1 MSEHSVTIIIRN
13 ILSDDKIYNLIIDND
28 YSFIDLLLYLFNITG
43 RFYEYSSFRIKHTF
57 TLICINNLNEKLFS
71 YENNGEIILLEIGY
85 FAPKNSFEQL
95 GNIINLYK
103 YHLLNTNNID
113 DVCSINLGKIGEW
126 IGFGR
131 GPSIVPKEE
140 DNRIHNLIFVRLNY
154 DNPVAYNIHCLE
166 KLIIW
171 DDTASLLIPHLNK
184 RVKASKFIEIY
195 ENRTSIKILNLN
207 GNDIQY

>member
-1 MSEHSVTIIIRN
+1 MSEHQIKLIIRN
-13 ILSDDKIYNLIIDND
+13 IMLADKIYNLTIDNN
-28 YSFIDLLLYLFNITG
+28 YSFIDLLLYLSDTG
-43 RFYEYSSFRIKHTF
+43 DKSYKYSSFRIKHTF

-71 YENNGEIILLEIGY
+71 HENNGEIILLEIGY
-85 FAPKNSFEQL
+85 FSPKNSFQQL
-95 GNIINLYK
+95 GNIISLYN
-103 YHLLNTNNID
+103 YHLLNTTNID

-131 GPSIVPKEE
+131 GPTTVPKEE
-140 DNRIHNLIFVRLNY
+140 DNTIHNLIFVRLNY

-171 DDTASLLIPHLNK
+171 DDTVSLLIPHLNK

-195 ENRTSIKILNLN
+195 ENRSSIKILNLN

>member
-1 MSEHSVTIIIRN
+1 MSKHPIKLIIRN
-13 ILSDDKIYNLIIDND
+13 IMSADKIYNLTIDND
-28 YSFIDLLLYLFNITG
+28 YSFIDLLLYLFDT
-43 RFYEYSSFRIKHTF
+43 RDKSYEYSSFRIKHTF

-71 YENNGEIILLEIGY
+71 HENNGEIILLEIGY
-85 FAPKNSFEQL
+85 FSPKNSFQQL
-95 GNIINLYK
+95 GNIISLYK

-131 GPSIVPKEE
+131 GPTTVPKEE

-171 DDTASLLIPHLNK
+171 DDTVSLLIPHLNK

-195 ENRTSIKILNLN
+195 ENRASIKILNLN

>member
-1 MSEHSVTIIIRN
+1 MSEHSITLIVRN
-13 ILSDDKIYNLIIDND
+13 IMSGDKIYNLTIDND
-28 YSFIDLLLYLFNITG
+28 YSFIDLLLYLFNTRG
-43 RFYEYSSFRIKHTF
+43 KSYEYSNFRIKYTF
-57 TLICINNLNEKLFS
+57 TLIGINNLNEKLFS
-71 YENNGEIILLEIGY
+71 HENNGEIILLEIGY
-85 FAPKNSFEQL
+85 FGPKNSFQQL
-95 GNIINLYK
+95 GNIISLYK
-103 YHLLNTNNID
+103 YQMLNTNNID

-126 IGFGR
+126 SGFGR
-131 GPSIVPKEE
+131 GPTIIPKEE

-207 GNDIQY
+207 GNDIVY

>member
-1 MSEHSVTIIIRN
+1 MSEHLVTIIIRN
-13 ILSDDKIYNLIIDND
+13 IMSGDIRYNLTIDND
-28 YSFIDLLLYLFNITG
+28 YSFIDLLLYLFNTSG
-43 RFYEYSSFRIKHTF
+43 NTYEYSSFRIKHTF
-57 TLICINNLNEKLFS
+57 TLIGIDNLNNKLFPH
-71 YENNGEIILLEIGY
+71 ENNGEIILLEIGY
-85 FAPKNSFEQL
+85 FTPKNSFEQL
-95 GNIINLYK
+95 GNIISLYK

-131 GPSIVPKEE
+131 GPTIIPKEE

-154 DNPVAYNIHCLE
+154 DIPVAYNIHCLE

-184 RVKASKFIEIY
+184 SVKASKFIEIY

-207 GNDIQY
+207 GNDIVY

>member
-1 MSEHSVTIIIRN
+1 MCEHTIKLIITNIMSV
-13 ILSDDKIYNLIIDND
+13 DKIYNLPIDND
-28 YSFIDLLLYLFNITG
+28 YSFIDLLLYLFNIG
-43 RFYEYSSFRIKHTF
+43 GKSYQYSSFRIKHTF
-57 TLICINNLNEKLFS
+57 TLIGINNLNEKLFLH
-71 YENNGEIILLEIGY
+71 EDKGEIILLEIGY
-85 FAPKNSFEQL
+85 FSPKNSFQQL
-95 GNIINLYK
+95 GNIISLYK
-103 YHLLNTNNID
+103 YNLLNTNNID

-131 GPSIVPKEE
+131 GSTTVPKEE

-154 DNPVAYNIHCLE
+154 ENPVAYNIHCIE

-195 ENRTSIKILNLN
+195 ENDSSIKILNLN
-207 GNDIQY
+207 GNDIVY